1 MNKFLNENEQQIA
14 KDLAP
19 SVQEVISRIVTSI
32 LDGFLT
38 KVPFE
43 DIFLP

>member
-1 MNKFLNENEQQIA
+1 MNKFLNENEKEIA

-19 SVQEVISRIVTSI
+19 SVEEVISRIVTSI

-38 KVPFE
+38 MVPVE
-43 DIFLP
+43 NIFLP